1 MSNARAVIIYWGR
14 NIIQTES
21 GPNVE
26 NASSRMVNFIDD
38 FDLQG
43 LHNLIRNAVGISS
56 IVMIK
61 KILFR
66 HPVMRYRQ
74 NAVFG
79 FMHIRDDVAV
89 RRMFEM
95 IRQFTGWCKIELY
108 IEFSDGTGRTVPS
121 VEASSSRYN
130 PNEVDVDEEEDECF
144 DEDEEEDLEVDDED
158 VDGEDEEDEDDDE
171 EHYFDEDDDANA
183 DDDDYNVSG
192 DVEVHNNES
201 MVSLLE
207 RLNREIPS
215 QLERVNLD
223 DMYVNKNPSDIDD
236 MFWDPSK
243 ELAKGML
250 FHSREAVQTA
260 CKLYSLKV
268 GR

>member
-1 MSNARAVIIYWGR
+1 MSNSRAVVIYWGG

-56 IVMIK
+56 AVMIN

-66 HPVMRYRQ
+66 HPVMGFGQ
-74 NAVFG
+74 NALFG
-79 FMHIRDDVAV
+79 FTYIRDDIAD

-95 IRQFTGWCKIELY
+95 IRQFTGWCTIELY
-108 IEFSDGTGRTVPS
+108 IEFSDGRGRTVPS
-121 VEASSSRYN
+121 VEGSSSRYN

-144 DEDEEEDLEVDDED
+144 YEDEEDDLEVGDEDIDVD

-183 DDDDYNVSG
+183 DDDDCNVSG
-192 DVEVHNNES
+192 DVEVHKHES
-201 MVSLLE
+201 MVALLE
-207 RLNREIPS
+207 RLNREIP
-215 QLERVNLD
+215 
-223 DMYVNKNPSDIDD
+223 Y
-236 MFWDPSK
+236 
-243 ELAKGML
+243 
-250 FHSREAVQTA
+250 
-260 CKLYSLKV
+260 
-268 GR
+268 